1 MTAADGDKDIDLV
14 RAWAAGD
21 SAAGNRLLRRHFR
34 TLFRFFRSKV
44 DTGVE
49 DLVQQTL
56 LACAESA
63 HRFRGD
69 SSFKTYLLAIARTQL
84 LMHLRRYSRKGKQI
98 DQLET
103 SIADLMGSPSVG
115 LAGKDEQ
122 NLVLAALQHIPI
134 DLQIAVELHYW
145 EEMRVDD
152 IAIVMDIP
160 SGTVKSRLN
169 RARRLVREWIEKA
182 EAYPMVLR
190 ETTIQNVEGWAR
202 SLREKLQE
210 MSPKDPGRN

>member
-1 MTAADGDKDIDLV
+1 MTEADGDNDIELV

-21 SAAGNRLLRRHFR
+21 STAGSRLLRRHFR

-84 LMHLRRYSRKGKQI
+84 LMHLRRYSRKGKQL

-169 RARRLVREWIEKA
+169 RARRLVKEWIEKA

-210 MSPKDPGRN
+210 MGETPAK